1 MRHRAAEGRGLGPPV
16 HGFMEQAQRR
26 AVPGETP
33 GSDADIQIEEGFARE
48 DVRHDTDRGDTEGP
62 EEDRKLIANGEDSVR
77 IFLGEPRSVGLA
89 PAGKPD
95 SPTTSRARRDTS
107 RNSSVLAPPARIS
120 VSYEVALRKAPTKVR

>member
-33 GSDADIQIEEGFARE
+33 GSDADIQIEEGFA
-48 DVRHDTDRGDTEGP
+48 P
-62 EEDRKLIANGEDSVR
+62 EEVRVR
-77 IFLGEPRSVGLA
+77 IFLGEPRSDGLA

-120 VSYEVALRKAPTKVR
+120 VSYEIALRKAPTKVRSDNGGTYCLSVSDRSAVTLASV